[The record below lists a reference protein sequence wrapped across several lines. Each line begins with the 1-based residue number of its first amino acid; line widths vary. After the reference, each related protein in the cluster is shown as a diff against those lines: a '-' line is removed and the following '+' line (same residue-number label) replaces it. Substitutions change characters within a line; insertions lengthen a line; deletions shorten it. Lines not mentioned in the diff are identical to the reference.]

1 MSQEIVEAFTQLVKG
16 KGVDKDILVGI
27 FEEVFA
33 TLLRKKFGEKAQ
45 FEIIVNLERG
55 EIQIFLEKEIVEKVK
70 DPRTQIS
77 LEEVRKKTDEEFEIG
92 DIYPEEIDVSQFGKF
107 FDRRLINQAKQLF
120 NQKLRVVE
128 KEIIYKEYSQ
138 KIGDIV
144 VGEIYQIRKDEI
156 LVNHNKNELILPKEE
171 QIPKEKYRK
180 GDVIRAVI
188 KDVIKDKKGPKII
201 ISRADNMFLARLF
214 EMEIPEIF
222 DGVVEIKAIAR
233 VPGERAKV
241 AVVSNDDRIDPVGA
255 CVGMKGVRIHSIVKE
270 LNNENIDVIPWYDDK
285 EQFLRRAFHPQK
297 IKKIEIDEA
306 NKKVT
311 MWADADQI
319 SMIVGTGGWN
329 INLIGKLIGM
339 DIDVIRVEK
348 PIEEYEIDI
357 ELIDFK
363 DELGPEVYEKLIN
376 AGYDTAIDVL
386 KAGKEKIKEIEGF
399 DDEKVEEIFTIL
411 KEGFEE
417 ET

>member
-1 MSQEIVEAFTQLVKG
+1 MSQEIVESFSQLVKG
-16 KGVDKDILVGI
+16 KGVDRDILIGI
-27 FEEVFA
+27 FEEIFS
-33 TLLRKKFGEKAQ
+33 TLMRKKFGEKAE
-45 FEIIVNLERG
+45 FDIIVNLDRG
-55 EIQIFLEKEIVEKVK
+55 EIELYLYKKIVEKVK
-70 DPRTQIS
+70 DPQTQIS
-77 LEEVRKKTDEEFEIG
+77 IDEVRKLPDSENLEVGDVYPVRIDIKEFGE
-92 DIYPEEIDVSQFGKF
+92 F

-120 NQKLRVVE
+120 NQKLRDVE

-138 KIGDIV
+138 KIGEIIV
-144 VGEIYQIRKDEI
+144 GDIYQIRKDEI

-180 GDVIRAVI
+180 GEVIRAVI
-188 KDVIKDKKGPKII
+188 KEVIRDKKGPKII

-233 VPGERAKV
+233 EPGERAKV
-241 AVVSNDDRIDPVGA
+241 AVYSNDERIDPVGA

-270 LNNENIDVIPWYDDK
+270 LNNENIDVIPWFDDK
-285 EQFLRRAFHPQK
+285 EMFLKRAFYPAK
-297 IKKIEIDEA
+297 IKKVQIDEE
-306 NKKVT
+306 NKKAIL
-311 MWADADQI
+311 WADADQV
-319 SMIVGTGGWN
+319 SLIVGRGGQN
-329 INLIGKLIGM
+329 VKLVGRLIGL
-339 DIDVIRVEK
+339 DIDVIREEK

-363 DELGPEVYEKLIN
+363 QELGEEVYQKLIE

-386 KAGKEKIKEIEGF
+386 KAGMDKIKEIEGF
-399 DDEKVEEIFTIL
+399 DDEKVAEIFAIL

-417 ET
+417 

>member
-1 MSQEIVEAFTQLVKG
+1 MSQEIVEAFSQLVKG

-33 TLLRKKFGEKAQ
+33 ALMRKKFGEKAQ

-70 DPRTQIS
+70 DPRIQIS
-77 LEEVRKKTDEEFEIG
+77 LDEVRKKTDEEFEIG
-92 DIYPEEIDVSQFGKF
+92 DIYPEEIDVKEFGDF
-107 FDRRLINQAKQLF
+107 FDRRLVNQAKQLF
-120 NQKLRVVE
+120 NQKLREIE

-138 KIGDIV
+138 KVGEIV
-144 VGEIYQIRKDEI
+144 VGDIYQIRKDEI
-156 LVNHNKNELILPKEE
+156 LVNHNKNELILPREE

-180 GDVIRAVI
+180 GDVVRAVI
-188 KDVIKDKKGPKII
+188 KEVVKDKKGPKII
-201 ISRADNMFLARLF
+201 ISRADNLFLARLF

-233 VPGERAKV
+233 EPGERAKV
-241 AVVSNDDRIDPVGA
+241 AVVSNDERIDPVGA

-270 LNNENIDVIPWYDDK
+270 LNNENIDVIPWFDDK
-285 EQFLRRAFHPQK
+285 EQFLKRAFYPAK
-297 IKKIEIDEA
+297 IKKVEIDDA
-306 NKKVT
+306 NKKAII
-311 MWADADQI
+311 WADADQV
-319 SMIVGTGGWN
+319 SLIVGRGGQN
-329 INLIGKLIGM
+329 IRLIGKLIGF
-339 DIDVIRVEK
+339 DIDVIREEK

-363 DELGPEVYEKLIN
+363 QELGEEVYQKLID

-399 DDEKVEEIFTIL
+399 DDEKVAEIFTIL

-417 ET
+417 

>member
-1 MSQEIVEAFTQLVKG
+1 MSQEIVEAFSQLVKG
-16 KGVDKDILVGI
+16 KGFDKDILVGI
-27 FEEVFA
+27 FEEVFSN
-33 TLLRKKFGEKAQ
+33 LMVKKFGNKAQ

-70 DPRTQIS
+70 DPKTQIS
-77 LEEVRKKTDEEFEIG
+77 LEEVRKRTDEEFEIG
-92 DIYPEEIDVSQFGKF
+92 DIYPEEIDVKEFGKF

-120 NQKLRVVE
+120 NQKLRDLE
-128 KEIIYKEYSQ
+128 KEIVYKEYSQ
-138 KIGDIV
+138 KIGEIV
-144 VGEIYQIRKDEI
+144 VGDIYQIRKDEI
-156 LVNHNKNELILPKEE
+156 LVNHNKNELILPREE

-188 KDVIKDKKGPKII
+188 KEVIKEKKGPKII

-214 EMEIPEIF
+214 EMEIPEIY

-233 VPGERAKV
+233 EPGERAKV
-241 AVVSNDDRIDPVGA
+241 AVVSNDERIDPVGA

-285 EQFLRRAFHPQK
+285 EQFLKRAFYPAK
-297 IKKIEIDEA
+297 IKKVEIDEA
-306 NKKVT
+306 NKKAII
-311 MWADADQI
+311 WADADQV
-319 SMIVGTGGWN
+319 SLIVGRGGQN
-329 INLIGKLIGM
+329 IRLIGKLIGF
-339 DIDVIRVEK
+339 DIDVIREEK

-363 DELGPEVYEKLIN
+363 QELGEEVYQKLIE

-399 DDEKVEEIFTIL
+399 DDEKVAEIFTIL

-417 ET
+417 

>member
-1 MSQEIVEAFTQLVKG
+1 MSQQIVEAFTQLVKG
-16 KGVDKDILVGI
+16 RGFDKDILVGI

-33 TLLRKKFGEKAQ
+33 ILMRKKFGEKAQ
-45 FEIIVNLERG
+45 FEIIVNPERG

-70 DPRTQIS
+70 DPKTQIS
-77 LEEVRKKTDEEFEIG
+77 LEEVRKRTDEDFEIG
-92 DIYPEEIDVSQFGKF
+92 DIYPEEIDVSDFGKV
-107 FDRRLINQAKQLF
+107 FDRRLVNQAKQLF
-120 NQKLRVVE
+120 SQKLREIE
-128 KEIIYKEYSQ
+128 KEIVYREYSQ
-138 KIGDIV
+138 KIGEIV
-144 VGEIYQIRKDEI
+144 VGDIYQIRKDEI
-156 LVNHNKNELILPKEE
+156 LVNHNKNELILPREE

-188 KDVIKDKKGPKII
+188 KDVIKDKKGPRII

-214 EMEIPEIF
+214 EMEVPEIY
-222 DGVVEIKAIAR
+222 DKVVEIKAIAR
-233 VPGERAKV
+233 EPGERAKV
-241 AVVSNDDRIDPVGA
+241 AVISHDERIDPVGA

-285 EQFLRRAFHPQK
+285 EQFLKRAFYPAK
-297 IKKIEIDEA
+297 IKKVEIDEA
-306 NKKVT
+306 NKKAII
-311 MWADADQI
+311 WADADQV
-319 SMIVGTGGWN
+319 SLIVGRGGQN
-329 INLIGKLIGM
+329 IRLIGKLIGM
-339 DIDVIRVEK
+339 DIDVIREEK

-363 DELGPEVYEKLIN
+363 QELGEEVYQKLIE

-399 DDEKVEEIFTIL
+399 DDEKVAEIFTIL

-417 ET
+417 

>member
-1 MSQEIVEAFTQLVKG
+1 MSQEIVESFSQLVKG
-16 KGVDKDILVGI
+16 KGVDRDILIGI
-27 FEEVFA
+27 FEEIFS
-33 TLLRKKFGEKAQ
+33 TLMRKKFGEKAE
-45 FEIIVNLERG
+45 FDIIVNLDHG
-55 EIQIFLEKEIVEKVK
+55 EIELYLYKKIVEKVK
-70 DPRTQIS
+70 DPQTQIS
-77 LEEVRKKTDEEFEIG
+77 IDEVRKLPDSENLEVG
-92 DIYPEEIDVSQFGKF
+92 DIYPVRIDIKELGEF

-120 NQKLRVVE
+120 NQKLRDVE

-138 KIGDIV
+138 KIGEIIV
-144 VGEIYQIRKDEI
+144 GDIYQIRKDEI

-180 GDVIRAVI
+180 GEVIRAVI
-188 KDVIKDKKGPKII
+188 KNVIKDKKGPKII

-233 VPGERAKV
+233 EPGDRAKV
-241 AVVSNDDRIDPVGA
+241 AVYSNDERIDPVGA

-285 EQFLRRAFHPQK
+285 EMFLKRAFYPAK
-297 IKKIEIDEA
+297 IKKVQIDEE
-306 NKKVT
+306 NKKAIL
-311 MWADADQI
+311 WADADQV
-319 SMIVGTGGWN
+319 SLIVGRGGQN
-329 INLIGKLIGM
+329 VKLVGKLIGF
-339 DIDVIRVEK
+339 DIDVIREEK

-363 DELGPEVYEKLIN
+363 QELGEEVYQKLIE

-386 KAGKEKIKEIEGF
+386 KAGMDKIKEIEGF
-399 DDEKVEEIFTIL
+399 DDEKVAEIFAIL

-417 ET
+417 

>member
-1 MSQEIVEAFTQLVKG
+1 MSQQIVEAFTQLVKG
-16 KGVDKDILVGI
+16 RGFDKDILVGI

-33 TLLRKKFGEKAQ
+33 ILMRKKFGEKAQ
-45 FEIIVNLERG
+45 FEIIVNPERG

-70 DPRTQIS
+70 DPKTQIS
-77 LEEVRKKTDEEFEIG
+77 LEEVRKRTDEDFEIG
-92 DIYPEEIDVSQFGKF
+92 DIYPEEIDVSDFGKV
-107 FDRRLINQAKQLF
+107 FDRRLVNQAKQLF
-120 NQKLRVVE
+120 SQKLREIE
-128 KEIIYKEYSQ
+128 KEIIYREYSQ
-138 KIGDIV
+138 KIGEIV
-144 VGEIYQIRKDEI
+144 VGDIYQIRKDEI
-156 LVNHNKNELILPKEE
+156 LVNHNKNELILPREE

-188 KDVIKDKKGPKII
+188 KDVIKDKKGPRII

-214 EMEIPEIF
+214 EMEVPEIY
-222 DGVVEIKAIAR
+222 DKVVEIKAIAR
-233 VPGERAKV
+233 EPGERAKV
-241 AVVSNDDRIDPVGA
+241 AVISHDERIDPVGA

-285 EQFLRRAFHPQK
+285 EQFLKRAFYPAK
-297 IKKIEIDEA
+297 IKKVEIDEA
-306 NKKVT
+306 NKKAII
-311 MWADADQI
+311 WADADQV
-319 SMIVGTGGWN
+319 SLIVGRGGQN
-329 INLIGKLIGM
+329 IRLIGKLIGM
-339 DIDVIRVEK
+339 DIDVIREEK

-363 DELGPEVYEKLIN
+363 QELGEEVYQKLIE

-399 DDEKVEEIFTIL
+399 DDEKVAEIFTIL

-417 ET
+417 

>member
-1 MSQEIVEAFTQLVKG
+1 MSQEIVEAFSQLVKG
-16 KGVDKDILVGI
+16 KGIDKDILVGI

-33 TLLRKKFGEKAQ
+33 ALMRKKFGEKAQ

-92 DIYPEEIDVSQFGKF
+92 DIYPEEIDVKEFGEF

-120 NQKLRVVE
+120 SQRLREIE
-128 KEIIYKEYSQ
+128 KEIVYKEYSQ
-138 KIGDIV
+138 KIGEIV
-144 VGEIYQIRKDEI
+144 VGDIYQIRKDEI
-156 LVNHNKNELILPKEE
+156 LVNHNKNELILPREE
-171 QIPKEKYRK
+171 QIPKERYRK
-180 GDVIRAVI
+180 GEVIRAVI
-188 KDVIKDKKGPKII
+188 KDVIKEKKGPKII

-214 EMEIPEIF
+214 EMEIPEIY

-233 VPGERAKV
+233 EPGERAKV
-241 AVVSNDDRIDPVGA
+241 AVISNDERIDPVGA

-285 EQFLRRAFHPQK
+285 EQFLKRAFYPAK
-297 IKKIEIDEA
+297 IKKVEIDEA
-306 NKKVT
+306 NKKAIL
-311 MWADADQI
+311 WADADQV
-319 SMIVGTGGWN
+319 SLIVGRGGQN
-329 INLIGKLIGM
+329 IRLIGKLIGF
-339 DIDVIRVEK
+339 DIDVIREEK

-363 DELGPEVYEKLIN
+363 PELGEEVYQKLIE

-399 DDEKVEEIFTIL
+399 DEEKVAEIFTIL

-417 ET
+417 

>member
-1 MSQEIVEAFTQLVKG
+1 MSQEIVEAFSQLVKG

-33 TLLRKKFGEKAQ
+33 ALMRKKFGEKAQ

-55 EIQIFLEKEIVEKVK
+55 EIQIFLEKEIVERVK

-77 LEEVRKKTDEEFEIG
+77 LEEVQKKTDEEFEIG
-92 DIYPEEIDVSQFGKF
+92 DIYPEEIDVKEFGEF

-120 NQKLRVVE
+120 SQRLREIE
-128 KEIIYKEYSQ
+128 KEIVYKEYSQ
-138 KIGDIV
+138 KVGEIV
-144 VGEIYQIRKDEI
+144 VGDIYQIRKDEI
-156 LVNHNKNELILPKEE
+156 LVNHNKNELILPREE
-171 QIPKEKYRK
+171 QIPKERYRK
-180 GDVIRAVI
+180 GEVIRAVI
-188 KDVIKDKKGPKII
+188 KDVIKEKKGPKII
-201 ISRADNMFLARLF
+201 ISRGDNMFLARLF
-214 EMEIPEIF
+214 EMEIPEIY

-233 VPGERAKV
+233 EPGERAKV
-241 AVVSNDDRIDPVGA
+241 AVISNDERIDPVGA

-285 EQFLRRAFHPQK
+285 EQFLKRAFYPAK
-297 IKKIEIDEA
+297 IKKVEIDES
-306 NKKVT
+306 NKKAIL
-311 MWADADQI
+311 WADADQV
-319 SMIVGTGGWN
+319 SLIVGRGGQN
-329 INLIGKLIGM
+329 IRLIGKLIGF
-339 DIDVIRVEK
+339 DIDVIREEK

-363 DELGPEVYEKLIN
+363 PELGEEVYQKLIE

-399 DDEKVEEIFTIL
+399 DEEKVAEIFTIL

-417 ET
+417 

>member
-1 MSQEIVEAFTQLVKG
+1 MSQEIVEAFSQLVKG

-33 TLLRKKFGEKAQ
+33 ALMRKKFGEKAQ

-77 LEEVRKKTDEEFEIG
+77 LDEVRKKTDEEFEIG
-92 DIYPEEIDVSQFGKF
+92 DIYPEEIDVKEFGDF
-107 FDRRLINQAKQLF
+107 FDRRLVNQAKQLF
-120 NQKLRVVE
+120 NQKLREIE

-138 KIGDIV
+138 KVGEIV
-144 VGEIYQIRKDEI
+144 VGDIYQIRKDEI
-156 LVNHNKNELILPKEE
+156 LINHNKNELILPREE

-180 GDVIRAVI
+180 GDVVRAVI
-188 KDVIKDKKGPKII
+188 KEVIKDKKGPKII
-201 ISRADNMFLARLF
+201 ISRADNLFLARLF

-222 DGVVEIKAIAR
+222 DGVVEIRAIAR
-233 VPGERAKV
+233 EPGERAKV
-241 AVVSNDDRIDPVGA
+241 AVVSNDERIDPVGA

-285 EQFLRRAFHPQK
+285 EQFLKRAFYPAK
-297 IKKIEIDEA
+297 IKKVEIDDA
-306 NKKVT
+306 SKKAII
-311 MWADADQI
+311 WADADQV
-319 SMIVGTGGWN
+319 SLIVGRGGQN
-329 INLIGKLIGM
+329 IRLIGKLIGY
-339 DIDVIRVEK
+339 DIDVIREEK

-363 DELGPEVYEKLIN
+363 QELGDEVYQKLID

-399 DDEKVEEIFTIL
+399 DDEKVAEIFTIL

-417 ET
+417 

>member
-1 MSQEIVEAFTQLVKG
+1 MSQQIVEAFTQLVKG
-16 KGVDKDILVGI
+16 RGFDKDILVGI

-33 TLLRKKFGEKAQ
+33 ILMRKKFGEKAQ
-45 FEIIVNLERG
+45 FEIIVNPERG

-70 DPRTQIS
+70 DPKTQIS
-77 LEEVRKKTDEEFEIG
+77 LEEVRKRTDEDFEIG
-92 DIYPEEIDVSQFGKF
+92 DIYPEEIDVSDFGKV
-107 FDRRLINQAKQLF
+107 FDRRLVNQAKQLF
-120 NQKLRVVE
+120 SQKLREIE
-128 KEIIYKEYSQ
+128 KEIVYREYSQ
-138 KIGDIV
+138 KIGEIV
-144 VGEIYQIRKDEI
+144 VGDIYQIRKDEI
-156 LVNHNKNELILPKEE
+156 LVNHNKNELILPREE

-188 KDVIKDKKGPKII
+188 KDVIKDKKGPRII

-214 EMEIPEIF
+214 EMEVPEIY
-222 DGVVEIKAIAR
+222 DKVVEIKAIAR
-233 VPGERAKV
+233 EPGERAKV
-241 AVVSNDDRIDPVGA
+241 AVISHDERIDPVGA

-285 EQFLRRAFHPQK
+285 EQFLKRAFYPAK
-297 IKKIEIDEA
+297 IKKVEIDEA
-306 NKKVT
+306 NKKAII
-311 MWADADQI
+311 WADADQV
-319 SMIVGTGGWN
+319 SLIVGRGGQN
-329 INLIGKLIGM
+329 IRLIGKLIGM
-339 DIDVIRVEK
+339 DIDVIREEK

-363 DELGPEVYEKLIN
+363 QELGDEVYQKLIE

-399 DDEKVEEIFTIL
+399 DDEKVAEIFTIL

-417 ET
+417 

>member
-1 MSQEIVEAFTQLVKG
+1 MSQEIVEAFSQLVKG
-16 KGVDKDILVGI
+16 KGVDKDILVGV
-27 FEEVFA
+27 FEEVFSA
-33 TLLRKKFGEKAQ
+33 LMRKKFGEMAQ

-70 DPRTQIS
+70 DPNTQIS
-77 LEEVRKKTDEEFEIG
+77 IDEVRKRTDEEFEIG
-92 DIYPEEIDVSQFGKF
+92 DIYPEEIDVRQFGEF
-107 FDRRLINQAKQLF
+107 FDRRLINQAKQIF
-120 NQKLRVVE
+120 NQRLRDIE
-128 KEIIYKEYSQ
+128 KEIVYKEYSQ
-138 KIGDIV
+138 KIGEIV
-144 VGEIYQIRKDEI
+144 VGDIYQIRKDEI
-156 LVNHNKNELILPKEE
+156 LVNHNKNELVLPREE

-188 KDVIKDKKGPKII
+188 KDVVKDKKGPKII
-201 ISRADNMFLARLF
+201 ISRADNMFLAKLF

-233 VPGERAKV
+233 EPGERAKV
-241 AVVSNDDRIDPVGA
+241 AVISNDERVDPVGA

-285 EQFLRRAFHPQK
+285 EMFLKRAFHPAK
-297 IKKIEIDEA
+297 IKKVEIDVS
-306 NKKVT
+306 NKKAII
-311 MWADADQI
+311 WADADQV
-319 SMIVGTGGWN
+319 SLIVGRGGQN
-329 INLIGKLIGM
+329 IRLIGKLIGL
-339 DIDVIRVEK
+339 DIDVIREEK

-363 DELGPEVYEKLIN
+363 QELGEEVYQKLIE

-399 DDEKVEEIFTIL
+399 DDEKVAEIFTIL

-417 ET
+417 

>member
-1 MSQEIVEAFTQLVKG
+1 MSQEIVESFSQLVKG
-16 KGVDKDILVGI
+16 KGVDRDILIGI
-27 FEEVFA
+27 FEEIFS
-33 TLLRKKFGEKAQ
+33 TLMRKKFGEKAE
-45 FEIIVNLERG
+45 FDIIVNLDRG
-55 EIQIFLEKEIVEKVK
+55 EIELYLYKKIVEKVK
-70 DPRTQIS
+70 DPQTQIS
-77 LEEVRKKTDEEFEIG
+77 IDEVRKLPDSENLEVGDVYPVRIDIKEFGE
-92 DIYPEEIDVSQFGKF
+92 F

-120 NQKLRVVE
+120 NQKLRDVE

-138 KIGDIV
+138 K
-144 VGEIYQIRKDEI
+144 VGEIIVGDIYQIRKDEI

-180 GDVIRAVI
+180 GEVIRAVI
-188 KDVIKDKKGPKII
+188 KEVIRDKKGPKII

-233 VPGERAKV
+233 EPGERAKV
-241 AVVSNDDRIDPVGA
+241 AVYSNDERIDPVGA

-270 LNNENIDVIPWYDDK
+270 LNNENIDVIPWFDDK
-285 EQFLRRAFHPQK
+285 EMFLKRAFYPAK
-297 IKKIEIDEA
+297 IKKVQIDEE
-306 NKKVT
+306 NKKAIL
-311 MWADADQI
+311 WADADQV
-319 SMIVGTGGWN
+319 SLIVGRGGQN
-329 INLIGKLIGM
+329 VKLVGRLIGLE
-339 DIDVIRVEK
+339 IDVIREEK

-363 DELGPEVYEKLIN
+363 QELGEEVYQKLIE

-386 KAGKEKIKEIEGF
+386 KAGMDKIKEIEGF
-399 DDEKVEEIFTIL
+399 DDEKVAEIFTIL

-417 ET
+417 

>member
-1 MSQEIVEAFTQLVKG
+1 MSQEIVEAFSQLVKG
-16 KGVDKDILVGI
+16 KGVDKDILVGV
-27 FEEVFA
+27 FEEVFSA
-33 TLLRKKFGEKAQ
+33 LMRKKFGEKAQ

-70 DPRTQIS
+70 DPNTQIS
-77 LEEVRKKTDEEFEIG
+77 IDEVRKRTDEEFEIG
-92 DIYPEEIDVSQFGKF
+92 DIYPEEIDVRQFGEF
-107 FDRRLINQAKQLF
+107 FDRRLINQAKQIF
-120 NQKLRVVE
+120 NQRLRDIE
-128 KEIIYKEYSQ
+128 KEIVYKEYSQ
-138 KIGDIV
+138 KIGEIV
-144 VGEIYQIRKDEI
+144 VGDIYQIRKDEI
-156 LVNHNKNELILPKEE
+156 LVNHNKNELVLPREE

-188 KDVIKDKKGPKII
+188 KDVVKDKKGPKII
-201 ISRADNMFLARLF
+201 ISRADNMFLAKLF

-233 VPGERAKV
+233 EPGERAKV
-241 AVVSNDDRIDPVGA
+241 AVISNDERVDPVGA

-285 EQFLRRAFHPQK
+285 EMFLKRAFHPAK
-297 IKKIEIDEA
+297 IKKVEIDVS
-306 NKKVT
+306 NKKAII
-311 MWADADQI
+311 WADADQV
-319 SMIVGTGGWN
+319 SLIVGRGGQN
-329 INLIGKLIGM
+329 IRLIGKLIGL
-339 DIDVIRVEK
+339 DIDVIREEK

-363 DELGPEVYEKLIN
+363 QELGEEVYQKLIE

-399 DDEKVEEIFTIL
+399 DDEKVAEIFTIL

-417 ET
+417 

>member
-1 MSQEIVEAFTQLVKG
+1 MSQEIVEAFSQLVKG
-16 KGVDKDILVGI
+16 KGVDKDILVGV

-33 TLLRKKFGEKAQ
+33 ALMRKKFGEKAQ

-70 DPRTQIS
+70 DPKTQIS
-77 LEEVRKKTDEEFEIG
+77 IDEVRKKTDEEFEIG
-92 DIYPEEIDVSQFGKF
+92 DIYPEEIDVKEFGDV

-120 NQKLRVVE
+120 NQKLREIE
-128 KEIIYKEYSQ
+128 KDIIYKEYSQ
-138 KIGDIV
+138 KVGEIV
-144 VGEIYQIRKDEI
+144 VGDIYQIRKDEI
-156 LVNHNKNELILPKEE
+156 LVNHNKNELILPREE

-188 KDVIKDKKGPKII
+188 KEVIKEKKEPKII

-214 EMEIPEIF
+214 EMEIPEIY
-222 DGVVEIKAIAR
+222 DGIVEIKAIAR
-233 VPGERAKV
+233 EPGERAKV
-241 AVVSNDDRIDPVGA
+241 AVVSNDERIDPVGA
-255 CVGMKGVRIHSIVKE
+255 CVGMKGVRINSIVKE
-270 LNNENIDVIPWYDDK
+270 LNNESIDVIPWFDDK
-285 EQFLRRAFHPQK
+285 EQFLKRAFYPAK
-297 IKKIEIDEA
+297 VKKVEIDDA
-306 NKKVT
+306 NKKVIL
-311 MWADADQI
+311 WADADQV
-319 SMIVGTGGWN
+319 SLIVGRGGQN
-329 INLIGKLIGM
+329 IRLVGKLIGY
-339 DIDVIRVEK
+339 DIDVIREEK

-363 DELGPEVYEKLIN
+363 QELGEEVYQKLIE

-399 DDEKVEEIFTIL
+399 DDEKVAEIFTIL

-417 ET
+417 

>member
-1 MSQEIVEAFTQLVKG
+1 MSQEIVEAFSQLVKG

-33 TLLRKKFGEKAQ
+33 ALMRKKFGEKAQ

-77 LEEVRKKTDEEFEIG
+77 LDEVRKKTDEEFEVG
-92 DIYPEEIDVSQFGKF
+92 DIYPEEIDVKEFGEF
-107 FDRRLINQAKQLF
+107 FDRRLVNQAKQLF
-120 NQKLRVVE
+120 NQKLREIE

-138 KIGDIV
+138 KVGEIV
-144 VGEIYQIRKDEI
+144 VGDIYQIRKDEI
-156 LVNHNKNELILPKEE
+156 LVNHNKNELILPREE

-188 KDVIKDKKGPKII
+188 KEVIKDKKNPKII
-201 ISRADNMFLARLF
+201 ISRADNLFLARLF

-233 VPGERAKV
+233 EPGERAKV
-241 AVVSNDDRIDPVGA
+241 AVISNDERIDPVGA
-255 CVGMKGVRIHSIVKE
+255 CVGMKGVRIHQIVKE
-270 LNNENIDVIPWYDDK
+270 LNNENIDVIPWFDDK
-285 EQFLRRAFHPQK
+285 EQFLKRAFYPAK
-297 IKKIEIDEA
+297 IKKVEIDEA
-306 NKKVT
+306 NKKAVI
-311 MWADADQI
+311 WADADQV
-319 SMIVGTGGWN
+319 SLIVGRGGQN
-329 INLIGKLIGM
+329 IRLIGKLIGY
-339 DIDVIRVEK
+339 DIDVIREEK

-363 DELGPEVYEKLIN
+363 QELGEEVYQKLIE

-399 DDEKVEEIFTIL
+399 DDEKVAEIFTIL

-417 ET
+417 

>member
-1 MSQEIVEAFTQLVKG
+1 MSQEIVESFSQLVKG
-16 KGVDKDILVGI
+16 KGVDRDILIGI
-27 FEEVFA
+27 FEEIFS
-33 TLLRKKFGEKAQ
+33 TLMRKKFGEKAE
-45 FEIIVNLERG
+45 FDIIVNLDRG
-55 EIQIFLEKEIVEKVK
+55 EIELYLYKTIVEKVK
-70 DPRTQIS
+70 DPQTQIS
-77 LEEVRKKTDEEFEIG
+77 LEEIKKLPDSENLEIG
-92 DIYPEEIDVSQFGKF
+92 DLYPLRIDIKELGEF

-120 NQKLRVVE
+120 NQKLRDVE

-138 KIGDIV
+138 KIGEIIV
-144 VGEIYQIRKDEI
+144 GDIYQIRKDEI

-233 VPGERAKV
+233 EPGERAKV
-241 AVVSNDDRIDPVGA
+241 AVYSNDERIDPVGA

-270 LNNENIDVIPWYDDK
+270 LNNENIDVIPWFDDK
-285 EQFLRRAFHPQK
+285 EMFLKRAFYPAK
-297 IKKIEIDEA
+297 IKQVQIDEE
-306 NKKVT
+306 NKKT
-311 MWADADQI
+311 FLWADADQV
-319 SMIVGTGGWN
+319 SLIVGRGGQN
-329 INLIGKLIGM
+329 VKLVGKLIGLE
-339 DIDVIRVEK
+339 IEVIREEK

-363 DELGPEVYEKLIN
+363 QELGDEVYQKLIE

-386 KAGKEKIKEIEGF
+386 KAGMDKIKEIEGF
-399 DDEKVEEIFTIL
+399 DDEKVAEIFAIL

-417 ET
+417 